1 MDTLYEM
8 LMSRG
13 GHLIDRAGG
22 PLNFRLVIMPLVIAF
37 LAVKAGVKDARE
49 GRPPFFWTLITKPL
63 ERRLLVRSA
72 LKDAGR
78 IFIVAVVLDTAYQ
91 LFVLR
96 AFYLGEMLVVAVACT
111 ILPYLLVRSAVS
123 IPMRRIYRNR
133 SKPAGQPAAN
143 PKEAAEDR
151 PASTPNADH

>member
-8 LMSRG
+8 LMRRG

-22 PLNFRLVIMPLVIAF
+22 PLNFRLVIMPLVVAF

-49 GRPPFFWTLITKPL
+49 GRPPFFWTLVTKTL
-63 ERRLLVRSA
+63 ERRQLVRSA
-72 LKDAGR
+72 LKDIGR

-96 AFYLGEMLVVAVACT
+96 TFYLGEMLVVAVACT
-111 ILPYLLVRSAVS
+111 ILPYLLVRTAVS

-133 SKPAGQPAAN
+133 SKP
-143 PKEAAEDR
+143 
-151 PASTPNADH
+151 